1 MSWPS
6 NAEVLQGI
14 AKTSFYGAL
23 NALEGGLS
31 YPTLCQVI
39 DQNDLTQTY
48 TSFGGVPEPRLM
60 GYTQAGGGS
69 RQVKSLGDF
78 KLTGSVAEFETTV
91 AVPRS
96 VIETN
101 AGEIPRITAQIAEK
115 AQLFMERRFVATTLA
130 GSTAGYDGVSLYN
143 DAHPESGT
151 NQDNNFTA
159 AAAGTVPTTTFPTP
173 TEIEQ
178 FLSRDI
184 GLLKKFTD
192 DAGTPV
198 NAAVNRYI
206 CLVPATYEW
215 TYRATLEP
223 LKQEVAGYDVQGSMG
238 RFRGMV
244 TVMASP
250 FVATEDRH
258 YVFAAGT
265 STKAVALLKNRDWDF
280 FTNIGTAS
288 DAWNINQTALFTAY
302 ARFEFIPWDWKRT
315 FINVWT

>member
-1 MSWPS
+1 MAWPS

-31 YPTLCQVI
+31 YPALCQVI
-39 DQNDLTQTY
+39 DQADLTVTY

-69 RQVKSLGDF
+69 RQVKSLGDQ
-78 KLTGSVAEFETTV
+78 KLTCTVAEFETTV

-101 AGEIPRITAQIAEK
+101 PAEIPRITSQIAEK
-115 AQLFMERRFVATTLA
+115 AQLFMERRFTATMLT

-151 NQDNNFTA
+151 NQDNNLSSA
-159 AAAGTVPTTTFPTP
+159 AATGTKPTP
-173 TEIEQ
+173 AELEADLDTEI
-178 FLSRDI
+178 
-184 GLLKKFTD
+184 GALKGFTD

-198 NAAVNRYI
+198 NAAVRAYDI
-206 CLVPATYEW
+206 LCPSTFAATYNV
-215 TYRATLEP
+215 TLMP
-223 LKQEVAGYDVQGSMG
+223 PAGPAVNFDASSVTG
-238 RFRGMV
+238 RYRGMFRV
-244 TVMASP
+244 FDSP
-250 FVATEDRH
+250 FIAASRH
-258 YVFAAGT
+258 YLFARDT

-288 DAWNINQTALFTAY
+288 DAWQINQTALFTAY
-302 ARFEFIPWDWKRT
+302 ARFEFYPWDWKRT
-315 FINVWT
+315 VLQVWT